1 VSSLFGTERRAGARE
16 GGQRPVVALLEAR
29 MSRELSRLVEKHG
42 GSPRCVPALRE
53 VPAGSLDVTRA
64 VIDELV
70 NARHELVVFMT
81 GVAASLL
88 FEVAEQDGR
97 RQELVRGLSQVTTV
111 ARGPK
116 PTAALRGFGVPPTLT
131 AREPFTS
138 AELIDALSGL
148 PLEGRSVLLFH
159 YGERSATLAE
169 TLRAR
174 QVVLSECWLYRW
186 LMPDD
191 TRELGALVAS
201 IIAGE
206 VDALV
211 ITCQVQ
217 FRHLFEVARQLA
229 LGHALLEAL
238 ASGSVIVAAMGP
250 TCHATLQAHGV
261 PVHVM
266 PEVPKMGPLIRSL
279 MLHLQQSSKAHAGHD
294 SPESMIH

>member
-1 VSSLFGTERRAGARE
+1 
-16 GGQRPVVALLEAR
+16 

-42 GSPRCVPALRE
+42 GSPLCVPALRE
-53 VPAGSLDVTRA
+53 VPAASLAATRA
-64 VIDELV
+64 VIDDLV
-70 NARHELVVFMT
+70 NTRYEAVIFMT
-81 GVAASLL
+81 GVAASQL
-88 FEVAEQDGR
+88 FELAESDGR
-97 RQELVRGLSQVTTV
+97 RQALVEGLSMVTTV

-148 PLEGRSVLLFH
+148 PLAGKPVLLFH

-174 QVVLSECWLYRW
+174 QVSLSECHLYRW
-186 LMPDD
+186 LMPED
-191 TRELGALVAS
+191 TRGLAALVAS
-201 IIAGE
+201 LIGGE

-211 ITCQVQ
+211 VTCQVQ
-217 FRHLFEVARQLA
+217 FRHLMEVARQA
-229 LGHALLEAL
+229 AL
-238 ASGSVIVAAMGP
+238 ASDLIEALQTHVVVAAMGP
-250 TCHATLQAHGV
+250 TCHATLQVHGA

-279 MLHLQQSSKAHAGHD
+279 MLHLQQSSRDRAGAHDPQQVVH
-294 SPESMIH
+294 

>member
-1 VSSLFGTERRAGARE
+1 
-16 GGQRPVVALLEAR
+16 

-42 GSPRCVPALRE
+42 GTPLCVPALRE
-53 VPAGSLDVTRA
+53 VPSASLEASRA
-64 VIDELV
+64 VIEELV
-70 NARHELVVFMT
+70 NARHEVVIFMT
-81 GVAASLL
+81 GMAASLL
-88 FEVAEQDGR
+88 FELAEQDGR
-97 RQELVRGLSQVTTV
+97 RQQLVEGLSRVTTV

-148 PLEGRSVLLFH
+148 PLEGKPVMLFH

-174 QVVLSECWLYRW
+174 QVVLSECHLYRW
-186 LMPDD
+186 FMPED
-191 TRELGALVAS
+191 TRDLAALVTS
-201 IIAGE
+201 IIEGE

-217 FRHLFEVARQLA
+217 FRHLFEVARQR
-229 LGHALLEAL
+229 AL
-238 ASGSVIVAAMGP
+238 ASRLIQALQQHVVVAAMGP
-250 TCHATLQAHGV
+250 TCHATLQAHGA

-279 MLHLQQSSKAHAGHD
+279 MLHLQQASRAHAGARH
-294 SPESMIH
+294 PHPLVH

>member
-1 VSSLFGTERRAGARE
+1 LSSSLFGAQRLSARTNGE
-16 GGQRPVVALLEAR
+16 RPVVALLEAR

-42 GSPRCVPALRE
+42 GQPLCVPALRE
-53 VPAGSLDVTRA
+53 VPASSLDATRQ
-64 VIDELV
+64 VIDDLV
-70 NARHELVVFMT
+70 NARHDVVIFMT

-97 RQELVRGLSQVTTV
+97 RQELVRGLSSVTSV

-148 PLEGRSVLLFH
+148 PLEQRRVLLFH

-174 QVVLSECWLYRW
+174 QVLLSECWLYRW
-186 LMPDD
+186 LMPED
-191 TRELGALVAS
+191 TRALGELVAS
-201 IIAGE
+201 IIAGD

-217 FRHLFEVARQLA
+217 FRHLLEVARQLSLAPALIDA
-229 LGHALLEAL
+229 LG
-238 ASGSVIVAAMGP
+238 GGVVVAAMGP
-250 TCHATLQAHGV
+250 TCHATLRLHGV

-279 MLHLQQSSKAHAGHD
+279 MLHLQQATKAQAAG
-294 SPESMIH
+294 SPPQALVH

>member
-1 VSSLFGTERRAGARE
+1 
-16 GGQRPVVALLEAR
+16 

-42 GSPRCVPALRE
+42 GNPLCVPALRE
-53 VPAGSLDVTRA
+53 VPASSAAETRQ
-64 VIDELV
+64 VIDDLV
-70 NARHELVVFMT
+70 NVRHDVAIFMT
-81 GVAASLL
+81 GVAAALL
-88 FEVAEQDGR
+88 FEGAEQEGR
-97 RQELVRGLSQVTTV
+97 RQELVRGLSSMTTV

-148 PLEGRSVLLFH
+148 PLEQRRVVLFH

-186 LMPDD
+186 LMPED
-191 TRELGALVAS
+191 TRGLGELVAS
-201 IIAGE
+201 IISGE

-217 FRHLFEVARQLA
+217 FRHLIEVARQLSLA
-229 LGHALLEAL
+229 NVLIEAL
-238 ASGSVIVAAMGP
+238 RRDVVVAAMGP
-250 TCHATLQAHGV
+250 TCHATLQLYGV
-261 PVHVM
+261 PVQVM
-266 PEVPKMGPLIRSL
+266 PEVPKMGPLVRSL
-279 MLHLQQSSKAHAGHD
+279 MLHLQQVTKAQAGG
-294 SPESMIH
+294 SPPQSLVH

>member
-1 VSSLFGTERRAGARE
+1 MPPLFGTQRNAAHTHE
-16 GGQRPVVALLEAR
+16 RPVVALLEAR

-53 VPAGSLDVTRA
+53 VPASTVEDTRQ
-64 VIDELV
+64 VIDDLV
-70 NARHELVVFMT
+70 NARHDVVIFMT

-97 RQELVRGLSQVTTV
+97 RQELVRGLSGVTTV

-148 PLEGRSVLLFH
+148 PLEERPVLLFH

-174 QVVLSECWLYRW
+174 QVVLSECFLYRW
-186 LMPDD
+186 LMPEDV
-191 TRELGALVAS
+191 GALGELALS
-201 IIAGE
+201 IIAGD

-229 LGHALLEAL
+229 LAPALVDAL
-238 ASGSVIVAAMGP
+238 NNGVVVAAMGP
-250 TCHATLQAHGV
+250 TCHATLQVHGV

-266 PEVPKMGPLIRSL
+266 PEVPKMGPLVRSL
-279 MLHLQQSSKAHAGHD
+279 MLHLQQASRAQVGG
-294 SPESMIH
+294 SPPRSLVH

>member
-1 VSSLFGTERRAGARE
+1 
-16 GGQRPVVALLEAR
+16 

-42 GSPRCVPALRE
+42 GNPVCVPALRE
-53 VPAGSLDVTRA
+53 VPASSGEATMQLIEDLAR
-64 VIDELV
+64 
-70 NARHELVVFMT
+70 ARHDVVIFMT
-81 GVAASLL
+81 GLAASLL
-88 FEVAEQDGR
+88 FEAAEQAGR
-97 RQELVRGLSQVTTV
+97 RQALVLGLQRVTVV

-148 PLEGRSVLLFH
+148 PLENRQVLLFH

-174 QVVLSECWLYRW
+174 RVRLEERWLYRW
-186 LMPDD
+186 LMPED
-191 TRELGALVAS
+191 TRALERLVAS
-201 IIAGE
+201 LLAGE

-217 FRHLFEVARQLA
+217 FRHLLEVARRLS
-229 LGHALLEAL
+229 LGAALLEAL
-238 ASGSVIVAAMGP
+238 REQIVVAAMGP
-250 TCHATLQAHGV
+250 TCHAILQLHGV

-266 PEVPKMGPLIRSL
+266 PEQPKMGPLVRSL
-279 MLHLQQSSKAHAGHD
+279 MLHLEHVRLPAAGSAAQPVLH
-294 SPESMIH
+294 

>member
-1 VSSLFGTERRAGARE
+1 MSPLFGTQRRTSYRE
-16 GGQRPVVALLEAR
+16 TGQRPLIGLLEAR

-42 GSPRCVPALRE
+42 GNPVCVPALCE
-53 VPAGSLDVTRA
+53 VAASHEATRG
-64 VIDELV
+64 VIEGLLAERFDT
-70 NARHELVVFMT
+70 VVFMT

-88 FEVAEQDGR
+88 FEAAEQQGL
-97 RQELVRGLSQVTTV
+97 RQELVHSLSRVTTV

-148 PLEGRSVLLFH
+148 PLEGRPVLLFH
-159 YGERSATLAE
+159 HGERSATLAE

-174 QVVLSECWLYRW
+174 QVALSECFLYRW
-186 LMPDD
+186 LMPAD
-191 TRELGALVAS
+191 TRGLAALVGS
-201 IIAGE
+201 IVSGE
-206 VDALV
+206 IDALV
-211 ITCQVQ
+211 VTCQVQ
-217 FRHLFEVARQLA
+217 FRHLYEVARSLS
-229 LGHALLEAL
+229 L
-238 ASGSVIVAAMGP
+238 ASALVDALRSGVVVAAMGP

-279 MLHLQQSSKAHAGHD
+279 MLHLTRAPAQPLATPPHPMVH
-294 SPESMIH
+294 

>member
-1 VSSLFGTERRAGARE
+1 MA
-16 GGQRPVVALLEAR
+16 GQRPIIALLEAR

-42 GSPRCVPALRE
+42 GSPLCVPALRE
-53 VPAGSLDVTRA
+53 VPAASAESGRA
-64 VIDELV
+64 VIDDLV
-70 NARHELVVFMT
+70 NARYDAAIFMT
-81 GVAASLL
+81 GVAASQL
-88 FEVAEQDGR
+88 FELAEQDGR
-97 RQELVRGLSQVTTV
+97 RQQLVEGLSRMTTV

-148 PLEGRSVLLFH
+148 PLEGKQVLLFH

-174 QVVLSECWLYRW
+174 QVQLSEVHLYRW
-186 LMPDD
+186 LMPED
-191 TRELGALVAS
+191 TSALGALVTS
-201 IIAGE
+201 VIAGD

-211 ITCQVQ
+211 VTCQVQ
-217 FRHLFEVARQLA
+217 FRHLLSVARQLA
-229 LGHALLEAL
+229 LADRLIEAL
-238 ASGSVIVAAMGP
+238 SSHVVVAAMGP
-250 TCHATLQAHGV
+250 TCHATLQAHGA

-279 MLHLQQSSKAHAGHD
+279 MLHLQQSTGAWVGAPGPHQLVH
-294 SPESMIH
+294 

>member
-1 VSSLFGTERRAGARE
+1 
-16 GGQRPVVALLEAR
+16 

-42 GSPRCVPALRE
+42 GAPMCVPALRE
-53 VPAGSLDVTRA
+53 VPAASLQATRA
-64 VIDELV
+64 VIDDLV
-70 NARHELVVFMT
+70 HARYEAVIFMT
-81 GVAASLL
+81 GVAASQL
-88 FEVAEQDGR
+88 FELAETDGR
-97 RQELVRGLSQVTTV
+97 RQALVDGLSRVTTV

-148 PLEGRSVLLFH
+148 PIAGTPVLLFH

-174 QVVLSECWLYRW
+174 HVVLSECHLYRW
-186 LMPDD
+186 LMPED
-191 TRELGALVAS
+191 TRGLAALVTS
-201 IIAGE
+201 LIGGE

-217 FRHLFEVARQLA
+217 FRYLMEVARQ
-229 LGHALLEAL
+229 GAL
-238 ASGSVIVAAMGP
+238 ASALIEALSTRVVVAAMGP
-250 TCHATLQAHGV
+250 TCHATLQVHGA

-279 MLHLQQSSKAHAGHD
+279 MLHLQQSSRERAGVQDRQDPQQVVH
-294 SPESMIH
+294 